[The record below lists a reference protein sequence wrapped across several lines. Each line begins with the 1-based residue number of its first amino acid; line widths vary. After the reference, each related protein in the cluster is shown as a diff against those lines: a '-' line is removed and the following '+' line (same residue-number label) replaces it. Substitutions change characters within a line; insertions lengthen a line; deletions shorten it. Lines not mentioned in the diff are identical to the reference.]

1 MFSVFWD
8 YGIAVIAVA
17 KNSVVGAPMKKQNG
31 EANTMDQNSGCDC
44 FVLKLKLKTEIWG
57 MVKHLLST

>member
-1 MFSVFWD
+1 LFSVFWD

-31 EANTMDQNSGCDC
+31 EHNGSKQWM
-44 FVLKLKLKTEIWG
+44 
-57 MVKHLLST
+57 